1 MFAKD
6 KLNCSMS
13 TKKRKGN
20 SNSGEKETKITF
32 NVWLF
37 KIMTMLSS
45 TTDQEN
51 EPPSP
56 MDSDSSNSSGPNKR
70 KKQRKSPPRRTATMH
85 EKNAIAHYW
94 REGLFEGFV
103 TKEDLHAALK
113 VESPGTFVL
122 YFSEAIYGGI
132 TVAWFNNR
140 GNLNAITSWLVLRT
154 NLRIRL
160 VGFYDMK
167 ISNHQ
172 RCV

>member
-1 MFAKD
+1 
-6 KLNCSMS
+6 
-13 TKKRKGN
+13 
-20 SNSGEKETKITF
+20 
-32 NVWLF
+32 
-37 KIMTMLSS
+37 
-45 TTDQEN
+45 
-51 EPPSP
+51 
-56 MDSDSSNSSGPNKR
+56 
-70 KKQRKSPPRRTATMH
+70 MH